1 MDHNHDLPV
10 SNDRLTGELKA
21 AVIIVLFGLVVL
33 GLTEVLVGRHDAPI
47 GTAAPAR
54 AASKAPAQC
63 EIPGKPTSVLSEIG
77 PLAPMPR
84 SPCPTQPKA

>member
-1 MDHNHDLPV
+1 MIHDHDLPV

-21 AVIIVLFGLVVL
+21 AVIIVLFGLVAL
-33 GLTEVLVGRHDAPI
+33 GLTEALVGRHDAPV
-47 GTAAPAR
+47 TPAPAR
-54 AASKAPAQC
+54 AAGKAPAQC